1 MYLVVCQLLAVFC
14 NYIYN
19 CVFIKQTLRQ
29 RVYTPVLALSIVFS
43 SQVGIYGLEN
53 ISYKFSNF
61 GVIAIFLAFI
71 MAQNLMLSQNVNK
84 EIFEQMTLKV
94 EE

>member
-1 MYLVVCQLLAVFC
+1 M
-14 NYIYN
+14 
-19 CVFIKQTLRQ
+19 RQ
-29 RVYTPVLALSIVFS
+29 RIYTPVLTVSIVIS
-43 SQVGIYGLEN
+43 SQVGIYGSGN
-53 ISYKFSNF
+53 IISEFSKL

-71 MAQNLMLSQNVNK
+71 IAQNLMLSQNVNK